1 MLRAHCLGSLSNS
14 ARGSD
19 AWNSHGRYIH
29 CALIM
34 RSTANTVLEHTLGQD
49 VVCKRKNVVRKT
61 KVVRREKVARTV
73 AARRA
78 RATTT
83 GRARFEFFWRFPA
96 IVFRISTSLPST
108 SYSHSTLVF
117 TLRPMHAHLCD
128 VIVLPEEHL
137 HACDG

>member
-1 MLRAHCLGSLSNS
+1 
-14 ARGSD
+14 
-19 AWNSHGRYIH
+19 
-29 CALIM
+29 M

-49 VVCKRKNVVRKT
+49 VVCKRKKVVRKT

-96 IVFRISTSLPST
+96 IRITSKDALELSADLA
-108 SYSHSTLVF
+108 SS
-117 TLRPMHAHLCD
+117 R
-128 VIVLPEEHL
+128 ER
-137 HACDG
+137 

>member
-1 MLRAHCLGSLSNS
+1 
-14 ARGSD
+14 
-19 AWNSHGRYIH
+19 
-29 CALIM
+29 M

-49 VVCKRKNVVRKT
+49 VVCKRKKVVRKT

-96 IVFRISTSLPST
+96 INENIKFSFKSPFGVW
-108 SYSHSTLVF
+108 
-117 TLRPMHAHLCD
+117 
-128 VIVLPEEHL
+128 
-137 HACDG
+137 